1 MHATGGG
8 RKCFPDGPVM
18 VLRQARQVTEASL
31 FAFISE
37 LCPNG
42 QVTNWGGEAARP
54 GTGTGAG
61 RTGSSGLSEKETPEL
76 QVAAQVSLAVAA
88 KASAENFPVAL
99 RVLPGRWRAHLT
111 ALYGFARLVDD
122 IGDEPLPGLPAD
134 ASAETVT
141 ATRLKLLDDLQD
153 DVARVYD
160 RGSDPE
166 LAAIRALA
174 ATVRECGVPSQPLYD
189 LIQAN
194 RQDQLV
200 TRYETYQDLADY
212 CRLSANPVGQVVLYI
227 MGAATPERIAASDR
241 VCTALQVIEHTQD
254 VAEDLANGRI
264 YLPQDDMKA
273 HGVTEAD
280 LARPSASRCVRD
292 LIRFEV
298 NRSRQ
303 LLDEGAPLVGTLQKM
318 ARLAIAGYVA
328 GGRATLKAIEAG
340 HYDVLRATPRP
351 GKADTF
357 LMMARCYVKGR

>member
-1 MHATGGG
+1 M
-8 RKCFPDGPVM
+8 
-18 VLRQARQVTEASL
+18 
-31 FAFISE
+31 
-37 LCPNG
+37 
-42 QVTNWGGEAARP
+42 RP
-54 GTGTGAG
+54 GTGAEAG
-61 RTGSSGLSEKETPEL
+61 RAGSSGLGEKEPPEL

-141 ATRLKLLDDLQD
+141 AARLKLLDDLQD
-153 DVARVYD
+153 DVARIYD
-160 RGSDPE
+160 PQAAEPE
-166 LAAIRALA
+166 LEAIRALK
-174 ATVRECGVPSQPLYD
+174 ATVRACGVPSQPLYD

-200 TRYETYQDLADY
+200 TRYETYHDLADY

-227 MGAATPERIAASDR
+227 MGAATPERLKASDS

-280 LARPSASRCVRD
+280 LARPSAGENVRD

-303 LLDEGAPLVGTLQKM
+303 LLDEGAPLVGTLKHM

-328 GGRATLKAIEAG
+328 GGRATLKAIEG
-340 HYDVLRATPRP
+340 GRYDVLRATPRP
-351 GKADTF
+351 GKADTL

>member
-1 MHATGGG
+1 
-8 RKCFPDGPVM
+8 V
-18 VLRQARQVTEASL
+18 
-31 FAFISE
+31 
-37 LCPNG
+37 
-42 QVTNWGGEAARP
+42 RP

-61 RTGSSGLSEKETPEL
+61 RAGRSDLDETEQPEL
-76 QVAAQVSLAVAA
+76 AVAAQVSLAVAA

-122 IGDEPLPGLPAD
+122 IGDEPLPGMPED
-134 ASAETVT
+134 ASKETVT
-141 ATRLKLLDDLQD
+141 ATRLKLLDDLQG
-153 DVARVYD
+153 DVARIYD
-160 RGSDPE
+160 RQGEPE
-166 LAAIRALA
+166 LQAIRALA

-264 YLPQDDMKA
+264 YLPGEDMKA
-273 HGVTEAD
+273 HRVTEAD
-280 LARPSASRCVRD
+280 LAKPSADQHVRD
-292 LIRFEV
+292 LIKFEV
-298 NRSRQ
+298 DRSRQ
-303 LLDEGAPLVGTLQKM
+303 LLDDGAPLVGTLKGM

-340 HYDVLRATPRP
+340 RYDVLRATPRP
-351 GKADTF
+351 GKADT
-357 LMMARCYVKGR
+357 LAMMARCYVKGR